1 MFKRTLAISLIT
13 AIFIIFSVPFFQGA
27 QCGLPGNSFLAKDM
41 VPYGVENPLNLS
53 KRPLFKS
60 DYVYYKDAQ
69 YENAQQFEMDTMEG
83 LSGIFQ
89 WIRDKAFDLFINQG
103 IQEKGSL
110 SGYLFG
116 ALLKSILL
124 LLLALLIWWTG
135 YLGFRYLSKHD
146 FLKRQ
151 CAGFETRICSYFNII
166 KKLFHSLIIIMFVL
180 LLLQVWG
187 IKVFG
192 FLSGYSSQIYAL
204 IRIPLILLLAIVL
217 IQISR
222 FVISK
227 LEGILANRMKL
238 RPGLSEIEINKQIT
252 TVGELIYKAVL
263 ITIWIVAVMM
273 ILKELGFDIKPILA
287 GAGIV
292 GLAVGFGA
300 QNLVRDVISGLFMII
315 ENQIRVGDVAIL
327 NGTGGLVEAINLR
340 TTVLRGLD
348 GSLHIFPNGTVNTIS
363 NMTHSFSF
371 YVFDIGVAYKED
383 VDRVISIL
391 KELSEEIMADP
402 VCGPEILEPLEIL
415 GLDKFDDSAVII
427 KARIKTKPI
436 KQWMVG
442 REMNKRIKK
451 RFDQEDVEIP
461 FPHMSVYFG
470 EVSKPFD
477 IRLEQ
482 NKDNEVLVKKWIRD
496 VLAGE
501 AQGKNQT
508 KDNGMDS

>member
-1 MFKRTLAISLIT
+1 MFKRILIISLIT
-13 AIFIIFSVPFFQGA
+13 AIFIIFSVPFFHGA
-27 QCGLPGNSFLAKDM
+27 ECGLPGNSFLAKGM

-53 KRPLFKS
+53 KRPFFKS
-60 DYVYYKDAQ
+60 DYIFYKDAQ
-69 YENAQQFEMDTMEG
+69 YKDTQQLKIDVMAG

-89 WIRDKAFDLFINQG
+89 WIKDKAFELFINQG

-110 SGYLFG
+110 SGYLF
-116 ALLKSILL
+116 ASLLKSILL

-135 YLGFRYLSKHD
+135 HLGFRYLSKHAD

-151 CAGFETRICSYFNII
+151 CAGFETRISSYLNII
-166 KKLFHSLIIIMFVL
+166 KKLFHAFIIIMFFL
-180 LLLQVWG
+180 LLLEVWG
-187 IKVFG
+187 VKVFE
-192 FLSGYSSQIYAL
+192 FLSGYSGQIYSL
-204 IRIPLILLLAIVL
+204 IRIPLILLLAVVS

-222 FVISK
+222 FIISK
-227 LEGILANRMKL
+227 LEGILGERMKL
-238 RPGLSEIEINKQIT
+238 RPGLSEIEIKKQIT
-252 TVGELIYKAVL
+252 TVGELIYKAIL

-287 GAGIV
+287 GAGII

-327 NGTGGLVEAINLR
+327 NGTGGLVEAVNLR

-348 GSLHIFPNGTVNTIS
+348 GSIHIFPNGTVNTIS
-363 NMTHSFSF
+363 NMTHNFSF
-371 YVFDIGVAYKED
+371 YIFDIGVAYKED

-391 KELSEEIMADP
+391 KELSEAIMADP

-451 RFDQEDVEIP
+451 RFDQEGVEIP
-461 FPHMSVYFG
+461 FPHRTVYFG
-470 EVSKPFD
+470 EASKAFD

-482 NKDNEVLVKKWIRD
+482 NRNNEVMVKKWIRD
-496 VLAGE
+496 VLAE
-501 AQGKNQT
+501 DTQGKNQA
-508 KDNGMDS
+508 KDDG